1 MKDGRSV
8 HLQHPF
14 HGRPDRYA
22 WFGHSTVPARKTGLS
37 CTIERACRP
46 NSPVALFKENIS
58 DTDNK
63 VGWWV
68 QQRALQAL
76 NPPFRQIQRGRDDR
90 GAYTTRRR
98 EQLAAANGRG
108 FACVGALRVD
118 HEYNRH

>member
-14 HGRPDRYA
+14 HGRPDRYT

-63 VGWWV
+63 VGWV
-68 QQRALQAL
+68 QQRVLQAL
-76 NPPFRQIQRGRDDR
+76 NPPFRQIQEGVTT
-90 GAYTTRRR
+90 GAQTPHGA
-98 EQLAAANGRG
+98 ESNSPPLMDVALLAS
-108 FACVGALRVD
+108 
-118 HEYNRH
+118 EP